1 MDWKEKI
8 ADILGG
14 FVDRRDMKRE
24 ALMVVDAMLAEH
36 DDVKSE
42 RDVLAASCQKLVEQA
57 AERDRLAMLLPVT
70 DVMIDLE
77 TMGNRPGCAIR
88 SIGACAFDPVSGA
101 TWRHFKVNIEP
112 DSCARLELH
121 EDPDTRA
128 WWANQSAEAQAAFE
142 VDPVSIESAFYQL
155 IKAFPWLKSTRVWCH
170 GANFDDPILKVA
182 FHRAVGDHCVPWSF
196 YNVRCTRTLYAL
208 AGIKPD
214 RSVGVHHDALDDAIA
229 QAKAV
234 AQALKILGRGA
245 A

>member
-1 MDWKEKI
+1 MDWKAKLE
-8 ADILGG
+8 DILGG

-24 ALMVVDAMLAEH
+24 ALMVVDGMIAEL

-57 AERDRLAMLLPVT
+57 AERDKLAALLPVT

-88 SIGACAFDPVSGA
+88 SIGACAFDPISGA
-101 TWRHFKVNIEP
+101 TWRHFKVNIDP
-112 DSCARLELH
+112 DSCAQIELH

-128 WWANQSAEAQAAFE
+128 WWANQSAEAQAALD
-142 VDPVSIESAFYQL
+142 VDPVQIA
-155 IKAFPWLKSTRVWCH
+155 KALCLLTEAYPWRQVSRVWCH
-170 GANFDDPILKVA
+170 GASFDDPILNVA
-182 FHRAVGDHCVPWSF
+182 YHRALGLKTPWSF
-196 YNVRCTRTLYAL
+196 SSVRCTRTLYAL

>member
-1 MDWKEKI
+1 MDWKAKLE
-8 ADILGG
+8 DILGG

-24 ALMVVDAMLAEH
+24 ALMVVDGMIGEL

-88 SIGACAFDPVSGA
+88 SIGACAFDPTTGA
-101 TWRHFKVNIEP
+101 TWRHFKVNIDP
-112 DSCARLELH
+112 DSCAQVELH
-121 EDPDTRA
+121 EDPKTKA
-128 WWANQSAEAQAAFE
+128 WWAEQSAEAQAAFA
-142 VDPVSIESAFYQL
+142 VDPVPLAEALHALGRS
-155 IKAFPWLKSTRVWCH
+155 FPWSKSTRVWCH

-182 FHRAVGDHCVPWSF
+182 YYRSHFIATPPWSF
-196 YNVRCTRTLYAL
+196 RNVRCTRTLYAL